1 MDNPPGRPLSPFQE
15 RVGRVALK
23 WMTGANTVAFRLSNG
38 RVAGH
43 VPSGAPI
50 CLLTTTGRRTRRPR
64 TVPLLYL
71 PYGDDRIVLVA
82 SHGGMST
89 HPAWYLNLLDEPRAT
104 VETGSHRR
112 EMIARPATDSERSEV
127 WPRLTTVYARFDVYQ
142 GRTAR
147 RIPVLILTAV
157 ASPPGRIATPRGG

>member
-1 MDNPPGRPLSPFQE
+1 MTPFQE

-50 CLLTTTGRRTRRPR
+50 CLFTTTGRRTGRAR
-64 TVPLLYL
+64 TVPLLYI
-71 PYGDDRIVLVA
+71 PYDDEGDDQIVLVA
-82 SHGGMST
+82 SHGDMST
-89 HPAWYLNLLDEPRAT
+89 HPAWYLNLLDKPRAS
-104 VETGSHRR
+104 VEMGSNRR
-112 EMIARPATDSERSEV
+112 EMVARQATDAERAEV
-127 WPRLTTVYARFDVYQ
+127 WPRLTAVYAHFDAYQ

-147 RIPVLILTAV
+147 RIPVLILSPV
-157 ASPPGRIATPRGG
+157 ADPPGRVPTPRGG